1 MEAVV
6 LEMQD
11 PKTGVKS
18 QTQRLVITTIPHAI
32 TGEDIIEWISKRFK
46 IDAAEARAFG
56 TMMVAFGYIYPLQ
69 DHKRLVIRSD
79 ASLYRF
85 QEQYN
90 HLHKWMNHKWDFI
103 VMQAKEQYRA
113 GKERKKPDRVVFD
126 CQERA
131 YWVVHRPP
139 PGTVS
144 GMDYGLERLV
154 DPNQEEIIFTQQC
167 IMRPRVK
174 SSVSIGALVKYTTTY
189 KQHDPFLYPSLPSNP
204 WLTDDVTYWNLN
216 MSNVENPTKMR
227 VERWTFSFGE
237 LLSDPRG
244 RADFRLFLK
253 KEFSGENLAF
263 WEACEDLKWGAAA
276 TMQEKAQQIYKT
288 FLARGAPRWINI
300 DGKTMEITVKGLS
313 HPHRYVLDA
322 AQTHIYMLMKKDSY
336 GRYLKSSVFKETQ
349 KKAVAPEPHRFSDAQ
364 LEQNAKKRRPSLSP
378 IILRQQEEA
387 QKAKLAATGP
397 MDITQLCRFTAPVPH
412 LAVYTGMC
420 ESQSTA
426 SPGLMTLPNSAVCPS
441 PISVAI
447 DSTPATERRF
457 DGGAPAPS
465 NFPSITQST
474 ETSVS
479 EENQPLA
486 SKSRVALSLSKILRR
501 GCNAPSMFASLSPK
515 CAVTAG
521 GGRVQPLGVEQLAQP
536 QPKRIANFFQI
547 KVDIPPECRI
557 YPIDSEDEEEGSPGT
572 AQSGVK
578 EIICPWETVT
588 KHDGAGCA
596 RCLSAVTLAAQ
607 EVRAGT
613 ELSAGRMVSAST
625 SGTAP
630 SPQSEAMTSELQ
642 ELSLQ
647 SGPTLLPLSERKN
660 AGSVSSMLDSVML
673 DTNHCFHFER
683 ASFEDQADR
692 SDNDKHPL
700 SLDYDRHAYH
710 SLKEVLQIKLQ
721 QRRTREEL
729 VSQGIM
735 PPLKSPA
742 AFHEQRKSLERART
756 EDYLKRK
763 IRSRPERSELVRM
776 HILEETSVE
785 PSLQAKQLKLKR
797 ARLADDLNDKISHR
811 PGPIELIHKNILP
824 VPTLLE
830 TGSPKGENSSLDED
844 SSDGLS
850 PEQPGS
856 QDSPLGS
863 VPQHSPSD
871 MLNLNTNPSPT
882 QFLNHAAP
890 SLINAPGSSSPQ
902 NLTNETS
909 MVACA
914 RPTFAK
920 VSQSQSRSSIDRSTQ
935 RTKKPKENKPKVKKL
950 KYHQYIPPDQK
961 NDREPPPQLDSSYA
975 KILHQ
980 QQLFLQLQIIS
991 QQQQHYNYH
1000 TILPAPPKLP
1010 SEQQPQQQQTTNSG
1024 PSPSRSVSSSAAT
1037 TTPNVTNRSSQP
1049 VVGAAK
1055 PGVLPANLDEFKV
1068 AELKQALKLRGLTVS
1083 GTKNDLIERLK
1094 NYQEQNGGVALTAVG
1109 SGPVK
1114 AVQVPP
1120 QEVAAQSPTF
1130 VTGTYQ
1136 SKDTVG
1142 KIAAYPIAVTSGI
1155 QTAALPQIT
1164 RFNSTSSSP
1173 PVSPTPSER
1182 SVAGMSADETSC
1194 NGDVFGEM
1202 VSSPLTQLSLHPS
1215 SEHPSPVKE
1224 ESHGQ
1229 SSCCISHPTS
1239 VPSSADQPQEPSM
1252 ATPLAPSAPLLD
1264 KDQMLQLK
1272 DKQIEQLTRMLRQ
1285 KQQLVETLRSQL
1297 EQGKRG
1303 LTLEGMEIA
1312 VKAEDLALVS
1322 REVVLNHQTATQVTT
1337 SFPLD
1342 LLKAHPAPTLVTD
1355 GNGNHYLIALTSNSV
1370 DNRKS
1375 ESPQKKANARITLQR
1390 MQSTPVK
1397 LPSQSV
1403 KEVAHPVNK
1412 SQQHNQTAPV
1422 KQPTPKVQNA
1432 GRHLHPSFVQES
1444 SQTVST
1450 PFCLSE
1456 EPHPFIE
1463 PDSPTSLKGEVCPSF
1478 DRHTLFTPPSPKPE
1492 SHNPHVKENGSNNHH
1507 IDDLFDILIK
1517 SGEISGGFK
1526 ANPDPSL
1533 SELHSNPPSPPSS
1546 PLRLSPPSPPTDPNP
1561 SHQPPDT
1568 QQRSFSG
1575 SGRLEDFLESTTG
1588 SPLLGV
1594 EPDGPLTLIDDLH
1607 NQMLS
1612 TSSILDHPHSP
1623 MDTSDL
1629 SFSPHP
1635 TSLDFEDPVLD
1646 GMDWLDL
1653 SMGGGSSTG
1662 GTVLV
1667 PLSSHTPPSVFSADF
1682 LDSSELQLHWDSCL

>member
-1 MEAVV
+1 
-6 LEMQD
+6 
-11 PKTGVKS
+11 
-18 QTQRLVITTIPHAI
+18 
-32 TGEDIIEWISKRFK
+32 
-46 IDAAEARAFG
+46 
-56 TMMVAFGYIYPLQ
+56 MVA
-69 DHKRLVIRSD
+69 
-79 ASLYRF
+79 AS
-85 QEQYN
+85 
-90 HLHKWMNHKWDFI
+90 
-103 VMQAKEQYRA
+103 A
-113 GKERKKPDRVVFD
+113 
-126 CQERA
+126 
-131 YWVVHRPP
+131 
-139 PGTVS
+139 
-144 GMDYGLERLV
+144 
-154 DPNQEEIIFTQQC
+154 
-167 IMRPRVK
+167 
-174 SSVSIGALVKYTTTY
+174 
-189 KQHDPFLYPSLPSNP
+189 
-204 WLTDDVTYWNLN
+204 
-216 MSNVENPTKMR
+216 
-227 VERWTFSFGE
+227 
-237 LLSDPRG
+237 
-244 RADFRLFLK
+244 
-253 KEFSGENLAF
+253 
-263 WEACEDLKWGAAA
+263 
-276 TMQEKAQQIYKT
+276 
-288 FLARGAPRWINI
+288 
-300 DGKTMEITVKGLS
+300 
-313 HPHRYVLDA
+313 
-322 AQTHIYMLMKKDSY
+322 
-336 GRYLKSSVFKETQ
+336 
-349 KKAVAPEPHRFSDAQ
+349 
-364 LEQNAKKRRPSLSP
+364 
-378 IILRQQEEA
+378 
-387 QKAKLAATGP
+387 
-397 MDITQLCRFTAPVPH
+397 
-412 LAVYTGMC
+412 
-420 ESQSTA
+420 
-426 SPGLMTLPNSAVCPS
+426 
-441 PISVAI
+441 
-447 DSTPATERRF
+447 
-457 DGGAPAPS
+457 
-465 NFPSITQST
+465 
-474 ETSVS
+474 
-479 EENQPLA
+479 
-486 SKSRVALSLSKILRR
+486 
-501 GCNAPSMFASLSPK
+501 
-515 CAVTAG
+515 
-521 GGRVQPLGVEQLAQP
+521 
-536 QPKRIANFFQI
+536 
-547 KVDIPPECRI
+547 
-557 YPIDSEDEEEGSPGT
+557 
-572 AQSGVK
+572 
-578 EIICPWETVT
+578 
-588 KHDGAGCA
+588 
-596 RCLSAVTLAAQ
+596 
-607 EVRAGT
+607 
-613 ELSAGRMVSAST
+613 

-630 SPQSEAMTSELQ
+630 SPQSEAVTSELQ

-647 SGPTLLPLSERKN
+647 SGPILLPLSERKN
-660 AGSVSSMLDSVML
+660 
-673 DTNHCFHFER
+673 
-683 ASFEDQADR
+683 
-692 SDNDKHPL
+692 
-700 SLDYDRHAYH
+700 
-710 SLKEVLQIKLQ
+710 VLQIKLQ

-824 VPTLLE
+824 VPTLLG

-871 MLNLNTNPSPT
+871 MLNLNRNPSPT
-882 QFLNHAAP
+882 QFLTQAAP
-890 SLINAPGSSSPQ
+890 SLNAPESSSSQ
-902 NLTNETS
+902 NLTNGTS

-914 RPTFAK
+914 RPPTGTAK
-920 VSQSQSRSSIDRSTQ
+920 QSQSKSSVDRSVQ

-1010 SEQQPQQQQTTNSG
+1010 SEQQPQQQQTANSG

-1037 TTPNVTNRSSQP
+1037 ATQNGANRSSQP
-1049 VVGAAK
+1049 VAAGLK
-1055 PGVLPANLDEFKV
+1055 PGALPANLDEFKV
-1068 AELKQALKLRGLTVS
+1068 AELKQELKLRGLTVS

-1094 NYQEQNGGVALTAVG
+1094 NYQEQNGGAAMAVVG

-1114 AVQVPP
+1114 AVPP
-1120 QEVAAQSPTF
+1120 QEMAAQSPTS
-1130 VTGTYQ
+1130 VPGTHQ
-1136 SKDTVG
+1136 SKDTIG
-1142 KIAAYPIAVTSGI
+1142 KVAAYPVAVNSGI
-1155 QTAALPQIT
+1155 QAAALPQIT

-1224 ESHGQ
+1224 EPLGQ
-1229 SSCCISHPTS
+1229 SACCMSHPTA
-1239 VPSSADQPQEPSM
+1239 VPSLATQPQEPPM
-1252 ATPLAPSAPLLD
+1252 TALLAPSALLLD
-1264 KDQMLQLK
+1264 KDQMLQEK

-1303 LTLEGMEIA
+1303 PTVEGMDLS
-1312 VKAEDLALVS
+1312 VKSEG
-1322 REVVLNHQTATQVTT
+1322 VVLANREGVKIKEEAKEDMETELPPQPQRKMQTQCSQQTLLKLQQIHRLQVQQQMQSEQTKQQQPTQPLQQQKLQQLIIQQSQQKQLQANQRKQQRPQKQQQQKQQPLQTQQVSQVFVNQQTGTQVTT

-1342 LLKAHPAPTLVTD
+1342 LLKAHPAPTLITD
-1355 GNGNHYLIALTSNSV
+1355 GNGNHYLIALTNNSV
-1370 DNRKS
+1370 DNRNS
-1375 ESPQKKANARITLQR
+1375 ESPQNNTNGRILQR

-1397 LPSQSV
+1397 LPSQSDN
-1403 KEVAHPVNK
+1403 KASHPLNK
-1412 SQQHNQTAPV
+1412 SQQPQQTAPV
-1422 KQPTPKVQNA
+1422 KQSTSKVQKA
-1432 GRHLHPSFVQES
+1432 GLHLQTPFVQES
-1444 SQTVST
+1444 SQPVSAPPNLH

-1456 EPHPFIE
+1456 EPHPLIE
-1463 PDSPTSLKGEVCPSF
+1463 PTSPTSLKGEVCPSF
-1478 DRHTLFTPPSPKPE
+1478 DRHTLFTPPSPKPDF
-1492 SHNPHVKENGSNNHH
+1492 HNPHHVKENGSNNH

-1517 SGEISGGFK
+1517 SGEISEGFK

-1533 SELHSNPPSPPSS
+1533 SELHSDPPSPPSS
-1546 PLRLSPPSPPTDPNP
+1546 PLHLSPPTSPADPIP

-1568 QQRSFSG
+1568 HQRPYSG
-1575 SGRLEDFLESTTG
+1575 TGRLEDFLESTTG

-1623 MDTSDL
+1623 MDTSEL

-1662 GTVLV
+1662 GTILV

-1682 LDSSELQLHWDSCL
+1682 LDSSDLQLHWDSCL